1 MRYEIKNIPKHRDNF
16 VHSPLNSFIGK
27 KKQERHKATS
37 LYSLSSE
44 LTSFNFRHGQFIVDC
59 RPLLSTLFVV
69 PMACI

>member
-16 VHSPLNSFIGK
+16 VHSPIYWQKEAGKAQGNLSF
-27 KKQERHKATS
+27 
-37 LYSLSSE
+37 YSLSSE

>member
-27 KKQERHKATS
+27 KKQEKGTRQP
-37 LYSLSSE
+37 LSSE